1 MRADLCRRYIRT
13 AALVYAILT
22 AQAVLA
28 YAGPVHAEQLEVS
41 AVEEIY
47 VLRSLRETRVTPTDF
62 CSPLDAPTS
71 EDYYSFHTAGVS
83 IETGRISNAK
93 AQAVGHIRGCFGK
106 TADAGVF
113 KFYGEFETNGVKG
126 KALGSCWSGRPDF
139 PEEGLRLFS
148 CYFALSD
155 LPAPYV
161 GGQLTTNSVN
171 SKNITGEVSEPLG
184 YTQVSVATVRL
195 WKKRPK
201 E

>member
-13 AALVYAILT
+13 AASIFAVLT

-28 YAGPVHAEQLEVS
+28 YAGPVHAEEVS

-83 IETGRISNAK
+83 IETGRIGVAK
-93 AQAVGHIRGCFGK
+93 AHAVGHIRGCFGK